1 MSTSYEHNWV
11 AFFENAGIPSAAAE
25 TYAAIFIA
33 NRIGADTLADLDK
46 GHLHEIGITALGTHS
61 CDVHDGRGRKVHK
74 KQIRD
79 AT

>member
-25 TYAAIFIA
+25 TYAAMFIE
-33 NRIGADTLADLDK
+33 NRIGGDMMADLDK
-46 GHLHEIGITALGTHS
+46 ELLRYIGITAQGTHLY
-61 CDVHDGRGRKVHK
+61 DVHDGRGRKVHK